1 VTDLWGGA
9 DRKSAGGSTEPW
21 NPAGRPIVA
30 PSRSGCSAGPGGRV
44 GTGESRGS
52 GGGSGGRLSHARG
65 APRQRLANAERNP
78 YAFSETMHSMPE
90 WRNGRRGGL
99 KIRCQQWRV
108 GSTPTFGTAGFM
120 WWTSAGPATRVPP
133 AGHLFAKL
141 LANRREKRINRSH
154 RQGPQ
159 KRRLYARQVND
170 VAPAR
175 RRHDLADRCPD
186 TAPPATRRR

>member
-1 VTDLWGGA
+1 MADLWGGA
-9 DRKSAGGSTEPW
+9 DRKSAGGGTEPR
-21 NPAGRPIVA
+21 NPSGRPIVA
-30 PSRSGCSAGPGGRV
+30 RSRSGCSAGPGGRV

-52 GGGSGGRLSHARG
+52 GGGGGGRSSHARG

-141 LANRREKRINRSH
+141 LASRPKNESTGHIGK
-154 RQGPQ
+154 GPQ
-159 KRRLYARQVND
+159 KRRLRV
-170 VAPAR
+170 R
-175 RRHDLADRCPD
+175 
-186 TAPPATRRR
+186 